1 MVAAPEQSLSSWD
14 RMVKDEKSRPHELDP
29 PTPGAPPVAPD
40 AAIQEVYRRL
50 QAAARRHLRTVR
62 TPHTL
67 EPAELVSEAW
77 LRLQRAPEQSMD
89 REVFV
94 AIASTTMRHV
104 LIDYEKHRSRVKRGG
119 PDKDLELKPDLLGER
134 PARITVIGLH
144 RALARLE
151 GNDPNLAKLIELR
164 FFGGLTIDQ
173 AAHELGYSPR
183 TAARE
188 WTVAKAWLRRE
199 LG

>member
-1 MVAAPEQSLSSWD
+1 ME
-14 RMVKDEKSRPHELDP
+14 KDERSRPHEPTAPLDA
-29 PTPGAPPVAPD
+29 GQGAPD
-40 AAIQEVYRRL
+40 AAVQEVYHRL
-50 QAAARRHLRTVR
+50 QAAARRHLRKVR

-67 EPAELVSEAW
+67 EPAELISEAW
-77 LRLQRAPEQSMD
+77 LRLQRAPESSLMD
-89 REVFV
+89 REVFY

-104 LIDYEKHRSRVKRGG
+104 LLDYEKHRSRVKRGG

-134 PARITVIGLH
+134 TTRITVIGLH

-151 GNDPNLAKLIELR
+151 DNDPMLARLIELR
-164 FFGGLTIDQ
+164 FFGGLTVEQ
-173 AAHELGYSPR
+173 AAHELGCSPR